1 MTRSTLLLAMAS
13 AMCVSSTQAA
23 QVLWQDDAPLTPPSV
38 TANLIVNT
46 VDASGITA
54 DPSRTAVGDVIL
66 TGAAKFVS
74 VNSGALVLP
83 AGSDDQPF
91 SLSLDYFVPNGTTLD
106 ALPGGSSP
114 DLFWLQIG
122 FDGGNDGSIG
132 FIGAG
137 AAGNGWNT
145 LTLTGTVPNGATDI
159 IGSLVLADGGFGAG
173 TPNGT
178 GTGTAL
184 FIDNIRL
191 EVDAIPEP
199 TSFVLMAVGACG
211 LVARRR

>member
-1 MTRSTLLLAMAS
+1 
-13 AMCVSSTQAA
+13 MCASSTQAA
-23 QVLWQDDAPLTPPSV
+23 QILWQDDDPLTPPSV
-38 TANLIVNT
+38 ANNLIVNT
-46 VDASGITA
+46 VDATGLTGDA
-54 DPSRTAVGDVIL
+54 TRTAVGDVIL

-74 VNSGALVLP
+74 VSSGPLTLP

-91 SLSLDYFVPNGTTLD
+91 TLSLDYFVPNGTTLD
-106 ALPGGSSP
+106 ALPDGSSP

-122 FDGGNDGSIG
+122 FDGGNDGSVG
-132 FIGAG
+132 FLGAG
-137 AAGNGWNT
+137 AAGSGWNT
-145 LTLTGTVPNGATDI
+145 LTLNGTVPNGATDI
-159 IGSLVLADGGFGAG
+159 QGFLVLADGGFGAG

-211 LVARRR
+211 LVVRRR